1 MTTQTQVKFPA
12 IKEITVKTSVV
23 DEWYGVEVR
32 VTWQEP
38 FDDIAHS
45 REVHAEQGRWF
56 NQFPKTCH
64 VGPWPLEQALRD
76 HVVKQ
81 VLAHPA
87 WEAYYA
93 KPRFATCEDGEDG
106 PERRVQI
113 PRFKANDFHDW
124 GFHTNDGWLSASDR

>member
-1 MTTQTQVKFPA
+1 MTTQTQVKFPT

-32 VTWQEP
+32 VTWAEP
-38 FDDIAHS
+38 FDYIAFS
-45 REVHAEQGRWF
+45 KEKHAEETAWF
-56 NQFPKTCH
+56 KSYPNVCH
-64 VGPWPLEQALRD
+64 VGPWPLAKALRD
-76 HVVKQ
+76 HVLKQ

-87 WEAYYA
+87 YAAYYA

-113 PRFKANDFHDW
+113 PRFKDSDFQDW
-124 GFHTNDGWLSASDR
+124 DFFGSDGWLSASDR